1 MGYGQPARA
10 GQRLPIA
17 SARTVPRPASALD
30 LPAVTS
36 ERVTGPVLADQR
48 VRRNGRVTGV

>member
-1 MGYGQPARA
+1 VGYGQPARA

-48 VRRNGRVTGV
+48 VRRNGRA